1 MFKKTILNL
10 VSGFLPDILN
20 KYIKPEEVEKV
31 MAEVEKEKLK
41 VFSSM
46 LERGGILHLFYVYSI
61 LVIFHHII
69 TPYLSAFMGVQIYSL
84 PIPTELTALVG
95 SLGAVILGK
104 KHFDKKIG
112 KKQGKNA
119 REIFDKIIKK

>member
-1 MFKKTILNL
+1 MFKKTIMNL

-20 KYIKPEEVEKV
+20 KYIKPEEVDKV

-69 TPYLSAFMGVQIYSL
+69 TPYLSAFIGVQIYSL
-84 PIPTELTALVG
+84 PIPGELTALVG

-104 KHFDKKIG
+104 KHLDKKIG
-112 KKQGKNA
+112 N
-119 REIFDKIIKK
+119 